1 MNSTTVSLQEKKSV
15 LEVVQEELK
24 SWLQYLQEELHGM
37 EDVVKTMFI

>member
-15 LEVVQEELK
+15 LEVVQEQLK